1 MQEIESDM
9 VDNPEETTNTEENL
23 DPIAISNEQFDRASR
38 YVKGLKSGLVEF
50 LKKPKRV
57 NIVNFP
63 VEMDDDSVQSFQGF
77 RVQHNR
83 VFGPGKG
90 GIRYHPD
97 VTEEDVVSLAKL
109 MTWKCALVNVPFGGA
124 KGGIVCDTKKL
135 SQKEL
140 RRITRRYTSE
150 LFDELGPH
158 QDIPAPDLY
167 TNEQTMAWIFDTYEV
182 LHPGF
187 NNRPVV
193 TGKPISMGG
202 SYGRHEATGNGCLFA
217 TQRFLSKALIPDH
230 QDVAGMRVAIQG
242 FGDVGAVAAKAFH
255 RQGARIIAVSDSKGG
270 IYSEAGLSPEAVED
284 FKAEQGTVVGMANTS
299 SIDNQELLE
308 LECDILL
315 PAALGNQIHSGN
327 ASNIRASLV
336 VEGANNPTTPK
347 ADRILQERGIYVL
360 PDILVNAGGV
370 TVSYYEW
377 VQNQVNEQW
386 DYETTTEKMRA
397 KIHTAMDA
405 VFKRWQ
411 AFVVGEEST
420 PDQVPD
426 FRTIALMI
434 AIERVAHATLL
445 RGIWP

>member
-1 MQEIESDM
+1 M
-9 VDNPEETTNTEENL
+9 VKELTEKGSTEENL
-23 DPIAISNEQFDRASR
+23 DPIAISEEQFDRASFH
-38 YVKGLKSGLVEF
+38 VKGLKRGLVEF

-97 VTEEDVVSLAKL
+97 VTMEDVISLAKL

-124 KGGIVCDTKKL
+124 KGGLVCDTKKL
-135 SQKEL
+135 SEKEL

-150 LFDELGPH
+150 LYDELGPH

-167 TNEQTMAWIFDTYEV
+167 TNEQTMAWIFDTYDV

-193 TGKPISMGG
+193 TGKPIEMGG
-202 SYGRHEATGNGCLFA
+202 SYGRYEATGNGCLFA

-230 QDVAGMRVAIQG
+230 QDVAGIRIAIQG
-242 FGDVGAVAAKAFH
+242 FGDVGAVSAKAFH
-255 RQGARIIAVSDSKGG
+255 RQGAKIIAVSDSKGG
-270 IYSEAGLSPEAVED
+270 IYRETGLNPEEVER
-284 FKAEQGTVVGMANTS
+284 FKAEQGTVVGMADTM
-299 SIDNQELLE
+299 SITNEELLE

-315 PAALGNQIHSGN
+315 PAALGNQIHAGN
-327 ASNIRASLV
+327 ATNIKASLV
-336 VEGANNPTTPK
+336 VEGANNPTTPQ
-347 ADRILQERGIYVL
+347 ADRILQGRGIHVL

-386 DYETTTEKMRA
+386 DYDTTTEKMRA
-397 KIHTAMDA
+397 KIHVAMDT
-405 VFKRWQ
+405 VINRWQ

-420 PDQVPD
+420 QDHMPD
-426 FRTIALMI
+426 FRTIALVI